1 MKLQQAFREK
11 SSMKILLSGP
21 AGSGKTYSSLLLA
34 YGLTSSWADICIVQT
49 EAGSAGLY
57 SHLGPFNVINLE
69 PPYHPSRFIEAIKL
83 ATDAGMKA
91 VIIDS
96 ISHEW
101 SGKGGC
107 LELHEQVTQ
116 KMKIPNSFTAWANVT
131 PLHQNFIDAIIQCPV
146 HVVCTAR
153 AKTEFVMLDRNGKQT
168 PQKVGLAP
176 ITRDGFDYEMSVH
189 LELDQQHQAHCSKDR
204 TGLFMDKN
212 PFVITAETGTKIL
225 NWCSNWVVESIE
237 VKIDQCSSITEL
249 KSLYDQ
255 LPSLEQESAR
265 LLFRKR
271 KAELLAGTIVSD
283 EVKQLPTYQNG
294 HGVIL

>member
-1 MKLQQAFREK
+1 
-11 SSMKILLSGP
+11 MKILLSGP
-21 AGSGKTYSSLLLA
+21 AGSGKTYSSLLLSH
-34 YGLTSSWADICIVQT
+34 GLTSSWEEICVIQT
-49 EAGSAGLY
+49 ETGSAGLY
-57 SHLGPFNVINLE
+57 SHLGPFNVIDLE
-69 PPYHPSRFIEAIKL
+69 PPYHPARFIEAIKL

-91 VIIDS
+91 IIIDS

-107 LELHEQVTQ
+107 LDLHEQVTQ
-116 KMKIPNSFTAWANVT
+116 KMKVPNSFTAWASVT
-131 PLHQNFIDAIIQCPV
+131 PLHQSFLDAIIQCPV

-153 AKTEFVMLDRNGKQT
+153 AKTEFIMVDRNGKQT

-212 PFVITAETGTKIL
+212 PFVISADTGTKIL
-225 NWCSNWVVESIE
+225 KWCNRSTEGSLE
-237 VKIDQCSSITEL
+237 VLIGQCSTMTEL

-255 LPSLEQESAR
+255 LPVLEQESAKM
-265 LLFRKR
+265 LFRKR
-271 KAELLAGTIVSD
+271 KSELLASTKVSD
-283 EVKQLPTYQNG
+283 KIKQLPTYQNG

>member
-1 MKLQQAFREK
+1 
-11 SSMKILLSGP
+11 MKILLSGP

-34 YGLTSSWADICIVQT
+34 HGLTSSWEEICVIQT
-49 EAGSAGLY
+49 ETGSAGLY
-57 SHLGPFNVINLE
+57 SHLGPFNVIDLE
-69 PPYHPSRFIEAIKL
+69 PPYHPARFIEAIKL

-91 VIIDS
+91 IIIDS

-107 LELHEQVTQ
+107 FDLHEQVTQ
-116 KMKIPNSFTAWANVT
+116 KMKVPNSFTAWASVT
-131 PLHQNFIDAIIQCPV
+131 PLHQNFLDAIIQCPV

-153 AKTEFVMLDRNGKQT
+153 AKTEFIMVDRNGKQT

-204 TGLFMDKN
+204 TGLFMDKH
-212 PFVITAETGTKIL
+212 PFVISADTGIRIM
-225 NWCSNWVVESIE
+225 NWCNNTSGESIGS
-237 VKIDQCSSITEL
+237 KIGQCSTMTEL

-255 LPSLEQESAR
+255 LPVLKQESAKM
-265 LLFRKR
+265 LFRKR
-271 KAELLAGTIVSD
+271 KAELLAGTKVSD

>member
-1 MKLQQAFREK
+1 MKLQKAFREK

-34 YGLTSSWADICIVQT
+34 HGLTSSWEEICVIQT
-49 EAGSAGLY
+49 ETGSAGLY
-57 SHLGPFNVINLE
+57 SHLGPFNVIKLE

-91 VIIDS
+91 IIIDS

-107 LELHEQVTQ
+107 LELHEQFTQ

-153 AKTEFVMLDRNGKQT
+153 AKTEFVMVDRNGKQT

-176 ITRDGFDYEMSVH
+176 ITRDGFDYEVSLH

-212 PFVITAETGTKIL
+212 PFVISAETGSKIL
-225 NWCSNWVVESIE
+225 NWCSNSAE
-237 VKIDQCSSITEL
+237 VSLDAKIDLCITIIEL

-255 LPSLEQESAR
+255 LPVLEQESAKI
-265 LLFRKR
+265 LFRKR
-271 KAELLAGTIVSD
+271 KAELLAGIKVSD
-283 EVKQLPTYQNG
+283 QIKQLPTYQNG

>member
-1 MKLQQAFREK
+1 MLLQKPQHSNAP
-11 SSMKILLSGP
+11 MKILLSGP
-21 AGSGKTYSSLLLA
+21 SGSGKTFSALHLA
-34 YGLTSSWADICIVQT
+34 KGLTGNWKDICIIDS
-49 EAGSAGLY
+49 EFGSASFY
-57 SHLGPFNVINLE
+57 SKLGEFNVIRLD

-83 ATDAGMKA
+83 ATGAGMKA
-91 VIIDS
+91 IIIDS

-107 LELHEQVTQ
+107 LELHEQFTQ

-153 AKTEFVMLDRNGKQT
+153 AKTEFIMVDRNGKQT

-176 ITRDGFDYEMSVH
+176 ITRDGFDYEMSIH

-212 PFVITAETGTKIL
+212 PFVITDETGTKIL
-225 NWCSNWVVESIE
+225 DWCSNWVVESIDD
-237 VKIDQCSSITEL
+237 KIDQCSSITEL
-249 KSLYDQ
+249 KTLYDQ

-271 KAELLAGTIVSD
+271 KAELLAGTKVSD

-294 HGVIL
+294 HGVVL

>member
-1 MKLQQAFREK
+1 
-11 SSMKILLSGP
+11 MKILLSGP
-21 AGSGKTYSSLLLA
+21 AGSGKTYSSLLLT
-34 YGLTSSWADICIVQT
+34 YGLTSSWEEICVIQT
-49 EAGSAGLY
+49 ETGSAGLY
-57 SHLGPFNVINLE
+57 SHLGPFNVIDLE
-69 PPYHPSRFIEAIKL
+69 PPYHPARFIEAIKL

-91 VIIDS
+91 IIIDS

-107 LELHEQVTQ
+107 LDLHEQVTQ
-116 KMKIPNSFTAWANVT
+116 KMKVPNSFTAWASVT
-131 PLHQNFIDAIIQCPV
+131 PLHQNFLDAIIQCPV

-153 AKTEFVMLDRNGKQT
+153 AKTEFIMVDRNGKQT
-168 PQKVGLAP
+168 PQKMGLAP

-212 PFVITAETGTKIL
+212 PFVISADTGTKIL
-225 NWCSNWVVESIE
+225 NWCNNSTAGSLE
-237 VKIDQCSSITEL
+237 VKIGQCPTMTEL

-255 LPSLEQESAR
+255 LPVLEQESAKM
-265 LLFRKR
+265 LFRKR
-271 KAELLAGTIVSD
+271 KAELLAGIKVSD

>member
-34 YGLTSSWADICIVQT
+34 HGLTSSWEEICVIQT
-49 EAGSAGLY
+49 ETGSAGLY
-57 SHLGPFNVINLE
+57 SHLGPFNVIDLE
-69 PPYHPSRFIEAIKL
+69 PPYHPERFIEAIKL
-83 ATDAGMKA
+83 ATDASMKA
-91 VIIDS
+91 IIIDS

-107 LELHEQVTQ
+107 LDLHEQVTQ
-116 KMKIPNSFTAWANVT
+116 KMKVPNSFTAWASVT
-131 PLHQNFIDAIIQCPV
+131 PLHQNFLDAIIQCPV

-153 AKTEFVMLDRNGKQT
+153 AKTEFVMVDRNGKQT
-168 PQKVGLAP
+168 PQKMGLAP

-204 TGLFMDKN
+204 TGLFMDKH
-212 PFVITAETGTKIL
+212 PFVISADTGTKIL
-225 NWCSNWVVESIE
+225 NWCNNSTEGTLDY
-237 VKIDQCSSITEL
+237 KIGQCNTMTEL

-255 LPSLEQESAR
+255 LPVHEQESAKM
-265 LLFRKR
+265 LFRKR
-271 KAELLAGTIVSD
+271 KAELLAGTKVSD
-283 EVKQLPTYQNG
+283 EIKQLPTYQNG
-294 HGVIL
+294 HGVVL